1 MNNEAATFTI
11 NQRLTTLSD
20 DDVLFDSICNDDID
34 GKVNFVE
41 HLILK
46 STKSWSN
53 WSQNAVFCQ

>member
-46 STKSWSN
+46 STKS
-53 WSQNAVFCQ
+53 